1 MDLSSRLDKIL
12 QVCPVYVQLELR
24 ERDGSLPGEEV
35 SEVDEFAMSLI
46 LHIDDSPSILPSSYG
61 LAVNDDTSFR
71 ANNGERKHFLTI
83 SYMDQDEKDL

>member
-1 MDLSSRLDKIL
+1 
-12 QVCPVYVQLELR
+12 
-24 ERDGSLPGEEV
+24 
-35 SEVDEFAMSLI
+35 MSLI
-46 LHIDDSPSILPSSYG
+46 LDIDNSPSILPSSYG